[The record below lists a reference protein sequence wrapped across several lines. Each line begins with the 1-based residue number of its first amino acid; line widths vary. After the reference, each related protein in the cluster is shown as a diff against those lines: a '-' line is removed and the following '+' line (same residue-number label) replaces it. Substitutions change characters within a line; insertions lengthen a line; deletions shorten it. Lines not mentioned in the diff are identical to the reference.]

1 LSHRKYAFNINML
14 ALSTV
19 FALLAS
25 FSLAV
30 NAAPGVQP
38 SPDLGSV
45 FSVYPGWDMN
55 NGRTTSILVGLKST
69 AGRRC
74 VPFGVYHAIWL
85 IYISAF

>member
-1 LSHRKYAFNINML
+1 LSHRKYAFNISML

-45 FSVYPGWDMN
+45 FSVYPG
-55 NGRTTSILVGLKST
+55 
-69 AGRRC
+69 
-74 VPFGVYHAIWL
+74 
-85 IYISAF
+85 